1 MERNFFP
8 KDINNIQNIKHEF
21 VLKQVRNFIL
31 NLRGGT
37 ILLILSML
45 NKIKYSIN

>member
-37 ILLILSML
+37 ILLNIE
-45 NKIKYSIN
+45 IIY